1 MTLRDGG
8 LATGDCMINVTHD
21 RSQYIWICQNRRASP
36 LVRLGEYP
44 CGDGADD
51 AADEVHGRR
60 GRRVVHRLLLL
71 QHLHHGER
79 QEAAGK

>member
-1 MTLRDGG
+1 MDVPLG
-8 LATGDCMINVTHD
+8 
-21 RSQYIWICQNRRASP
+21 ASP

-44 CGDGADD
+44 GGDGADD
-51 AADEVHGRR
+51 AAHEVHGRR

-79 QEAAGK
+79 QEAAAKWNEELLIEK